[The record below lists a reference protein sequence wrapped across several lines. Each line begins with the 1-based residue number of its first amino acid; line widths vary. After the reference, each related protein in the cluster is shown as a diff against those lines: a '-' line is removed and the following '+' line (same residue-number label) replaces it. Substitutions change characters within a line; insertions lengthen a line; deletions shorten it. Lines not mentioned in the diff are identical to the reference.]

1 MASWTYVV
9 QANRTARLT
18 RARTLCDFPLLIGEI
33 LRRSDLRLRRQSR
46 RRARI
51 RKIRV
56 CFLREGQLRPRRWF
70 DPQRRENRRRPYI
83 GRRRAGPINMAL
95 ITRKDF
101 FLYRRSVI
109 LYPPPSLIPLRI
121 LRLASSQTAGGLQ
134 PP

>member
-101 FLYRRSVI
+101 FLYRRFVVG
-109 LYPPPSLIPLRI
+109 YPLPPRKPLCV
-121 LRLASSQTAGGLQ
+121 LRLESFTNAGGV